1 MRPRTNSG
9 HLDGIWAGG
18 PHARQGGDRLFL
30 LAREEGVS
38 VRDAAAFAGFGART
52 AEKRGAVKLPRS
64 YTGRPWGS
72 GSGRIAN
79 RQKRTGETRAPK
91 RNRSSVRA
99 ACVRPPSGDDPH
111 QIHSLLLKA
120 VLYDL
125 KKTRALF
132 RRRRGKDANSE
143 GDCSWRSACRYQR
156 LSVSPRYSAAPGTTT
171 CLANSF

>member
-1 MRPRTNSG
+1 MRPRTSSG

-18 PHARQGGDRLFL
+18 PHARQRRDRLFL
-30 LAREEGVS
+30 LAREQGVS
-38 VRDAAAFAGFGART
+38 ARDAAAFAGFGART
-52 AEKRGAVKLPRS
+52 VEKRG
-64 YTGRPWGS
+64 GRKAAQELHGETLGS
-72 GSGRIAN
+72 GSGRIAD

-91 RNRSSVRA
+91 RNRSPVRA
-99 ACVRPPSGDDPH
+99 VSVRPPSGDDPH

-132 RRRRGKDANSE
+132 RRRRGTDANSE
-143 GDCSWRSACRYQR
+143 GGCSWRSACRYQR